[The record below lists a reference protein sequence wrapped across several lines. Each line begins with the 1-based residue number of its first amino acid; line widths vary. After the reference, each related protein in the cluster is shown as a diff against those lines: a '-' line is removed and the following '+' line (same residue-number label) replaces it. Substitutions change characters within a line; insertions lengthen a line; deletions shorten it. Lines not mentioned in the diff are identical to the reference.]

1 MHLLL
6 RPHSRNCMVAL
17 KTFNNLP
24 EERKEQVLTVC
35 LREFSL
41 HDYDTAS
48 LSGIVSELGLAK
60 GSFYRYFE
68 NKKSLYL
75 YLIDYCIQ
83 ARVIHDEGLVD
94 RDTTDFFV
102 LMLQHFGAK
111 MSFDRKYPLHS
122 AFLYNVLQER
132 NNEELGDIKLYS
144 KERVLSV
151 IRVMV
156 GEWVKRGQLRA
167 DLDIDTIAFM
177 VLQTQ
182 LSIFDYIAL
191 RYHVDFS
198 SNIREKGILYDLPE
212 AELLSISRQFVN
224 LLKNGIATS

>member
-1 MHLLL
+1 MHLFL
-6 RPHSRNCMVAL
+6 RPVSRNCMVAL
-17 KTFNNLP
+17 KTFNNLT
-24 EERKEQVLTVC
+24 EERKEQVLSVC

-41 HDYDTAS
+41 HDYETAS
-48 LSGIVSELGLAK
+48 LSGIVAQLGLAK

-68 NKKSLYL
+68 SKKSLYL

-94 RDTTDFFV
+94 RDATDFFA

-144 KERVLSV
+144 KERVLGV

-167 DLDIDTIAFM
+167 DLDVDTIAFM